1 MKSPTN
7 LGTFVAIALGL
18 LAGLYIVGK
27 LSRRHPNW
35 FKPNNV
41 TKVKGENMDD
51 LMSKLS
57 AKQKDKESVVRRV
70 TFNNIESL
78 SYENI
83 AEWVNSV
90 DMSNLDVER
99 GNFSCV
105 LYRPLDKFDD
115 LKIDISPLSEIQ
127 KKQLVGAIVLNTDDN
142 SIIAEKWFIAQTLA
156 DDIVE
161 LFGGQNTVVLK

>member
-7 LGTFVAIALGL
+7 LGTFVAIALGVL
-18 LAGLYIVGK
+18 VGLYIVGK
-27 LSRRHPNW
+27 LSRKHPDW
-35 FKPNNV
+35 CKPNKV

-57 AKQKDKESVVRRV
+57 AKQKVQEPAARRV
-70 TFNNIESL
+70 TFNNIEFL

-99 GNFSCV
+99 ENFRCV
-105 LYRPLDKFDD
+105 LFRPIDKYDD
-115 LKIDISPLSEIQ
+115 LKIDISALSEIQ
-127 KKQLVGAIVLNTDDN
+127 KRQLVGVIVMNTDDN
-142 SIIAEKWFIAQTLA
+142 TIIADKWFIAQTLA
-156 DDIVE
+156 DDVVE